1 MSTDSNA
8 GGGRHWRIY
17 LLRTLDE
24 FLGAKFG
31 KHWPSLREEV
41 GTVSL
46 KGLEVLPSFIS
57 ETSQAG
63 QLETTL
69 VLGLIYAF
77 LGSPKLSLL

>member
-8 GGGRHWRIY
+8 GGGRHWRI

-31 KHWPSLREEV
+31 KHWPSLCEEV

-46 KGLEVLPSFIS
+46 KGLEVLPSFIG

-69 VLGLIYAF
+69 VLGLIYAL